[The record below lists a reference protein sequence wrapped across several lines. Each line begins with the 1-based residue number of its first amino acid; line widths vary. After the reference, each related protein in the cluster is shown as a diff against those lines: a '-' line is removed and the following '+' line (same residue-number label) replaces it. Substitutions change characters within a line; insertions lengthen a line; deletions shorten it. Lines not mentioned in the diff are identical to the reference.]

1 MCVLNCFYAAHMYT
15 YLHHSRRTTY
25 TGPII
30 AHGTLFIY
38 CYPAVN
44 QTLALI
50 VLDGFEPPALIQT
63 RPLFKLRPLFGHIRY
78 VCLYVC
84 IYGKDYFSEIKEL
97 NWI

>member
-1 MCVLNCFYAAHMYT
+1 MCFKLFYAGSHVYIFT
-15 YLHHSRRTTY
+15 SLTKTTY

-30 AHGTLFIY
+30 AHGTLSVY

-44 QTLALI
+44 QTPALI

-78 VCLYVC
+78 MY
-84 IYGKDYFSEIKEL
+84 IYIVYIL
-97 NWI
+97 NYTYP